1 MSDGSLH
8 ALGVMLARAMAPL
21 DEVFRDAD
29 TFLVFMHGLGWNAQS
44 LPPSYL
50 DVADKALAAVQALEA
65 LPDEAGLSDI
75 VGLIGKAGDVYRAV
89 RGLTDAPA
97 GVDQA
102 ELAEELGRS
111 LFEYLL
117 IEDLRLYAPRSF
129 ATLQSLGIIWF
140 EHVAPTATRPR
151 FTRRHVEWDQ
161 IPAILADPASI
172 PGRLYGWGTPNF
184 DFDSVARLLNEL
196 TNAMGVPTTVD
207 RLGTALTATLQGVPG
222 SPTVRRARALTH
234 IFFDTV
240 VGDHVEIV
248 GVRLAELP
256 GDGTALPGMIAQML
270 VPSGL
275 AETVDLGGGWTF
287 TLRAGTDLAQQ
298 PGVVIRP
305 EGTSV
310 RYPFAPGQA
319 LPSAGFGIALGY
331 QGPQSTLLFGQ
342 PGHTRLELASAV
354 VGIEVDIHAGDLEV
368 KGSAGTKA
376 LALVLNSGDL
386 DGFLGSL
393 FGSGS
398 GSGEARVEVPLAL
411 SWSSQTGLDFM
422 AGAGFGASLYPH
434 LDLSVIR
441 IDRVDLAVRFV
452 AGAGATPELD
462 VRAGVTFS
470 GAVGPLSFSVDRF
483 GVELAAMF
491 TDGNAGPFDLSLRP
505 LWPTGLGL
513 SVDAGPISGGGFIS
527 FDSEKGRYAGILH
540 LAIFD
545 ITVTAIGILDT
556 KDSAGNALP
565 SPGFSFLI
573 VISVELPPIQLGLGF
588 TLNGVGGLAAL
599 HRRLDATALLGAVRQ
614 GGLDSVL
621 FDKDPIKDAPKIIA
635 NLSSIFPV
643 AMGRYVFG
651 PMAIIGWGTPT
662 LIRIELAIVIEV
674 PAPVT
679 LALLGQA
686 SVALPDDSAPI
697 VSLHVDVAGVYDSGK
712 QTLAVDASLR
722 DSRVAGFTIAGDL
735 ALRAAFGAEHTFA
748 LAVGGLNP
756 HFPVPAGFP
765 TLRWVS
771 VALGQQD
778 NPRISIEGYLAV
790 TSNSRQFGAKA
801 ELYAAAGG
809 FNVHGWL
816 SFDALFVPHP
826 FSFEFD
832 FSVGMTLNHGSSR
845 IAGVT
850 VDGTLTG
857 PNPFHVKGEASLSL
871 FFFDVSVPF
880 DRTFGD
886 RQPMPELPPADPW
899 SLLRDAIALVEN
911 WTGEA
916 TRSTS
921 VSLTKATGAPDLALL
936 HPSGSASLR
945 QRVLPFNRT
954 LDRFGQYSIVG
965 PSRFDVATVLVD
977 GQPVLTAPVE
987 DHFAPGDFENLSQTD
1002 QLSRDS
1008 FEEMQAGVRLVAPT
1022 LPAPTVKAAK
1032 VEYETKLIDTKWRS
1046 RTLPRFPILREI
1058 QLAMG
1063 GVAAAATGRAR
1074 FARSQPRPP
1083 AVVLA
1088 PERYGV
1094 ATVDTLTPRDDI
1106 AAGMTKGAA
1115 IVALRHAAGA
1125 AGLQVIPEHEALVQA

>member
-8 ALGVMLARAMAPL
+8 ALGVMLTRAMAPL

-29 TFLVFMHGLGWNAQS
+29 SFLAFMHGLGWNAQS

-50 DVADKALAAVQALEA
+50 DVADKALASVEALEA
-65 LPDEAGLSDI
+65 LPDEPGPSDI
-75 VGLIGKAGDVYRAV
+75 VRLIGKAGDVYRAV
-89 RGLTDAPA
+89 RGLTEAPA
-97 GVDQA
+97 GVDPA
-102 ELAEELGRS
+102 ELAQEFARR

-117 IEDLRLYAPRSF
+117 IEDVRLYAPRWF
-129 ATLQSLGIIWF
+129 AALQSLGIIWF

-151 FTRRHVEWDQ
+151 FTRRHLEWDQ
-161 IPAILADPASI
+161 IPAILGDPASI

-196 TNAMGVPTTVD
+196 TNAIGVPTTLD
-207 RLGTALTATLQGVPG
+207 RLGTELTGTLQGVPG
-222 SPTVRRARALTH
+222 GGTVKRARALTH
-234 IFFDTV
+234 ALFDTV

-248 GVRLAELP
+248 GMRLAELP

-270 VPSGL
+270 VPNGL
-275 AETVDLGGGWTF
+275 AEAVDLGGGWTF

-298 PGVVIRP
+298 LAVVIHP

-310 RYPFAPGQA
+310 RYPFAPGQT
-319 LPSAGFGIALGY
+319 LPSAGFGITLGY
-331 QGPQSTLLFGQ
+331 QGPQPTLLFGQ
-342 PGHTRLELASAV
+342 SGHTRLELASAA

-376 LALVLNSGDL
+376 LALVLNPGDL

-398 GSGEARVEVPLAL
+398 GETRIEVPLAV
-411 SWSSQTGLDFM
+411 SWSSRTGLDFM
-422 AGAGFGASLYPH
+422 AGAGFGATLYPH
-434 LDLSVIR
+434 LDLGVVR
-441 IDRVDLAVRFV
+441 FDRVDLALRFV
-452 AGAGATPELD
+452 AGAGTTPELD
-462 VRAGVTFS
+462 VRAAVAFS
-470 GAVGPLSFSVDRF
+470 GGVGPVAFSVDRF
-483 GVELAAMF
+483 GVELAATF
-491 TDGNAGPFDLSLRP
+491 TDGNAGPFDLALRP

-513 SVDAGPISGGGFIS
+513 SVNAGPVSGGGFIS
-527 FDSEKGRYAGILH
+527 LDPDKGRYVGVLH
-540 LAIFD
+540 LGIFD

-556 KDSAGNALP
+556 KDTSGNALP

-599 HRRLDATALLGAVRQ
+599 HRRLDAPALLGAVRQ

-643 AMGRYVFG
+643 AIGRYVFG
-651 PMAIIGWGTPT
+651 PMALIGWGTPT
-662 LIRIELAIVIEV
+662 LIRIELAIVVEV

-686 SVALPDDSAPI
+686 SVVLPDDSAPPI

-712 QTLAVDASLR
+712 QTLAVDAGLR
-722 DSRVAGFTIAGDL
+722 DSRVANFTIAGDL

-756 HFPVPAGFP
+756 HFTAPSGFP
-765 TLRWVS
+765 TLRRVS

-778 NPRISIEGYLAV
+778 NPRISIEGYLAI

-816 SFDALFVPHP
+816 AFDALFVPHP

-871 FFFDVSVPF
+871 LFFDVSVPF

-886 RQPMPELPPADPW
+886 RQPLPELPPADPW
-899 SLLRDAIALVEN
+899 SLLRDAIALPEN
-911 WTGEA
+911 WTGDV
-916 TRSTS
+916 TRSAS
-921 VSLTKATGAPDLALL
+921 VSLTKATGAPDLVLL
-936 HPSGSASLR
+936 HPGGTASLR

-954 LDRFGQYSIVG
+954 LDHFGQFSIVG
-965 PSRFDVATVLVD
+965 SLRFDVASVLVD
-977 GQPVLTAPVE
+977 GHPVPTTPVT
-987 DHFAPGDFENLSQTD
+987 DHFAPGDFENLSQSD

-1008 FEEMQAGVRLVAPT
+1008 FEEMDAGVRLVAPT
-1022 LPAPTVKAAK
+1022 VAAPTVKAAK

-1046 RTLPRFPILREI
+1046 RTLPRFPVLRDI
-1058 QLAMG
+1058 QLAVSG
-1063 GVAAAATGRAR
+1063 TTVAPTGRAR

-1094 ATVDTLTPRDDI
+1094 ATTDTLALRDDI

-1115 IVALRHAAGA
+1115 IVALRHAVGAG
-1125 AGLQVIPEHEALVQA
+1125 GLQVIPEFEARVPS